1 LAVRNYSLS
10 TQKKSVMNK
19 NPRPE
24 GLAVRFLF
32 TAFVLLCV
40 AGLSGCNPNDG
51 GDKKP
56 TPIFNADT
64 VRTHIISVTEARELT
79 RSFRRGIDSFNH
91 SCTGFKDSLKF
102 GHAEE
107 FPADVFLALLAEHN
121 DKQGT
126 AKGVRIYYGR
136 GTDGEIKLVLV
147 PVDSLGNDMTG
158 TILDLKGKPTAGAE
172 DKAVQQSAGGG
183 QAVEQGQRC
192 PTACDDGSSGLN

>member
-1 LAVRNYSLS
+1 
-10 TQKKSVMNK
+10 MNK

-24 GLAVRFLF
+24 GLAVRLLF
-32 TAFVLLCV
+32 TAFVLLSI
-40 AGLSGCNPNDG
+40 AGLSGCNPNPNDG
-51 GDKKP
+51 NDRKP
-56 TPIFNADT
+56 PFNSDT
-64 VRTHIISVTEARELT
+64 VRTHIISVTESRELT
-79 RSFRRGIDSFNH
+79 RNFRRSVDSFNH
-91 SCTGFKDSLKF
+91 SCAGFKDSLKF

-107 FPADVFLALLAEHN
+107 FPADVFLALLAEQN

-136 GTDGEIKLVLV
+136 GADGEIKLVLV

-158 TILDLKGKPTAGAE
+158 TILNLKGKPAAGAE
-172 DKAVQQSAGGG
+172 DKAVQQSASGG

>member
-1 LAVRNYSLS
+1 
-10 TQKKSVMNK
+10 MNK

-32 TAFVLLCV
+32 TAFVLLFM

-56 TPIFNADT
+56 IPIFNADT

-91 SCTGFKDSLKF
+91 SCAGFKDSLKF

-158 TILDLKGKPTAGAE
+158 TILDLKGKPAAGAE
-172 DKAVQQSAGGG
+172 EKVVQQSTGGG

>member
-1 LAVRNYSLS
+1 
-10 TQKKSVMNK
+10 MNK

-32 TAFVLLCV
+32 TALVLLSI
-40 AGLSGCNPNDG
+40 AGLSGCNPNGG
-51 GDKKP
+51 GDQRP

-79 RSFRRGIDSFNH
+79 HNFRRGIDSFNH
-91 SCTGFKDSLKF
+91 SCAGFKDSLKF

-136 GTDGEIKLVLV
+136 GTDGQIKLVLV
-147 PVDSLGNDMTG
+147 PVDSLGNDMIG
-158 TILDLKGKPTAGAE
+158 TILNLNGQPPAGARDRE
-172 DKAVQQSAGGG
+172 VQQSTGGG
-183 QAVEQGQRC
+183 QTIEQGQRC
-192 PTACDDGSSGLN
+192 PTLCDDGSSGLN